1 MVKTLIVEDNRFY
14 RKQFRESLEGRFPSM
29 FIEEAEEG
37 NEALRKVEE
46 FLPEVIFMDINLPGE
61 NGLLLTQKI
70 KRKHPDMT
78 VAILTSHNLPEYRET
93 ALKMGAD
100 CFMTKDTLDLNEV
113 ESCLVSC
120 GKA

>member
-14 RKQFRESLEGRFPSM
+14 RKQFRESLQGRFPFMS
-29 FIEEAEEG
+29 IEEAEEG
-37 NEALRKVEE
+37 DEALRKVEE

-61 NGLLLTQKI
+61 NGLILTQKI
-70 KRKHPDMT
+70 KREHPDVT
-78 VAILTSHNLPEYRET
+78 VAILTSHNIPEYRET

-100 CFMTKDTLDLNEV
+100 CFMTKDALDLNEV
-113 ESCLVSC
+113 EGCLVKF